1 MTVDM
6 KTPGRVKE
14 FQGQFDLTIHAA
26 SKGKDSD
33 SDVIIV
39 DHTVNISFE
48 VKSQS
53 SEVITISTF
62 SEKQY
67 FLL

>member
-6 KTPGRVKE
+6 KTSRHVQE
-14 FQGQFDLTIHAA
+14 FHGQFNMTIHAA
-26 SKGKDSD
+26 SIKKDSD
-33 SDVIIV
+33 SNVTRV

-53 SEVITISTF
+53 SEVIKISI
-62 SEKQY
+62 
-67 FLL
+67 LLSVI